1 MFKSKP
7 MLATLPKLSHRLPK
21 LVLQSEPQSLGLVL
35 SVKTITFVFEL
46 TYLWRCEVGTTAGEV
61 VVFIFGDLSAVE
73 YG

>member
-1 MFKSKP
+1 M
-7 MLATLPKLSHRLPK
+7 
-21 LVLQSEPQSLGLVL
+21 L